1 MVRLSILLLTWKH
14 AGRDVGLDQAGDHV
28 HRRPLGGQDQ
38 VDAGRA
44 RLLGQAGDQ
53 LLDLL
58 ADHHHQVGQLVD
70 DDDDVGQPLQRL
82 GLFRRQAEGVGNELA
97 AGLGLVDLLV
107 VAGQVAPLAHELVAA
122 LHLAHAPV
130 QRVAG
135 LLHVG
140 DHRRS
145 RCGMPS

>member
-70 DDDDVGQPLQRL
+70 DDDDVGQALQRL
-82 GLFRRQAEGVGNELA
+82 GLFRRQAEGLGMSSPRALA
-97 AGLGLVDLLV
+97 SSIFLL
-107 VAGQVAPLAHELVAA
+107 
-122 LHLAHAPV
+122 
-130 QRVAG
+130 
-135 LLHVG
+135 
-140 DHRRS
+140 
-145 RCGMPS
+145 